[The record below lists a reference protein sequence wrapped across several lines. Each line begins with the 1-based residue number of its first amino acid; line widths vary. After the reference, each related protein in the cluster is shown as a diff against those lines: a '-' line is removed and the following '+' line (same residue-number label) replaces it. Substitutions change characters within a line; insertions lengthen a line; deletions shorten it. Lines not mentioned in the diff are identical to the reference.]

1 MTVIKESTNFINAA
15 KTMDHSFG
23 SDSQGYWQSD
33 CELLARAGACWL
45 HDRLT
50 AVGIKND
57 YLVGHAEGK
66 LISPHGE
73 ERAKINQAFN
83 KWLEK
88 AKEIGLFN
96 QEYLLPGRSED
107 MNLSLEMPDVAEEDI
122 RAYDPTV
129 EYVQVALFDLPEL
142 AGCSNEPEEDID
154 I

>member
-1 MTVIKESTNFINAA
+1 MNV
-15 KTMDHSFG
+15 
-23 SDSQGYWQSD
+23 
-33 CELLARAGACWL
+33 ELLKKAHERVPSVPVLVNLISMREKQLIDGQKPL
-45 HDRLT
+45 VRPLNSDEDKVDT
-50 AVGIKND
+50 ALREV
-57 YLVGHAEGK
+57 AEGK

-107 MNLSLEMPDVAEEDI
+107 MNLSLEMSDVAEEDI

-129 EYVQVALFDLPEL
+129 EYVQVSLFDLPEL
-142 AGCSNEPEEDID
+142 AECSNEPEEDID